1 MPLIDVIYAQGSLN
15 GDAQQKL
22 TKNLWSTALRWEGIE
37 LNETSAS
44 VAWVYLDERPKQH
57 VSVAGH
63 PATQNIYR
71 INVRVMVG
79 FMDQE
84 RIDNLAADLTNA
96 ILDADGTGGDG
107 SGPRVF
113 CIVEEIPSG
122 AWSIDGKTW
131 TTVFT
136 ARTLGLDSSRIE
148 AMEQALATR
157 PRIDVPHVV
166 QG

>member
-15 GDAQQKL
+15 ADAQQKL
-22 TKNLWSTALRWEGIE
+22 TNNLWATALRWEGIE
-37 LNETSAS
+37 LSEAAAS
-44 VAWVYLDERPKQH
+44 VAWVYLDERPRHH
-57 VSVAGH
+57 VTVAGH
-63 PATQNIYR
+63 PASQNIYR

-84 RIDNLAADLTNA
+84 RINRLAAELTEA
-96 ILDADGTGGDG
+96 ILEADGTGTDG

-122 AWSIDGKTW
+122 TWSIDGKTW

-166 QG
+166 QE